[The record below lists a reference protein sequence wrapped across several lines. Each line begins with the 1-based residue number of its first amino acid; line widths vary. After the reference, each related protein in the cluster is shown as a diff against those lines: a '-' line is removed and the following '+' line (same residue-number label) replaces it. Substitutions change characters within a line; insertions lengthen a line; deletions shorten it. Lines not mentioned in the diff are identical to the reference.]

1 MRKPAGIL
9 LCCFA
14 LILAQPAVNRS
25 AGSEKRG
32 IVTYTKGQ
40 VKKKPTVSQA
50 WLNAPVNTEVVT
62 GDMVRTYP
70 QSQAELNL
78 LQLDVIRLAPQTT
91 IDIVKLYQ
99 ETKEKKVKTEIKLQK
114 GQLWA
119 SVHEVSAQADFDIA
133 APVAAAAIT
142 GTILQ
147 MKVEDDTTTQLKVY
161 KGEVHITNA
170 PEKTDLQPRS
180 LVPTQVPGPHQ
191 IQGPSQVSVEEWMYI
206 VKSMQQI
213 TINKNGGVVSMGG
226 FRATDMDEKTDWVKW
241 NKQRDLEWL
250 RQIRKNQ

>member
-1 MRKPAGIL
+1 MRTSVWIL
-9 LCCFA
+9 LGVFA
-14 LILAQPAVNRS
+14 LVLSQPSMNRS
-25 AGSEKRG
+25 AGADKKG
-32 IVTYTKGQ
+32 VVTYTEGQ
-40 VKKKPTVSQA
+40 VKKKPSVSQA

-70 QSQAELNL
+70 KSQAEVNL

-119 SVHEVSAQADFDIA
+119 SVHEVSAQTDFDIA

-142 GTILQ
+142 GTVLQ
-147 MKVEDDTTTQLKVY
+147 MKVGDDTTTQLKVY

-170 PEKTDLQPRS
+170 PEKTDLQPKS
-180 LVPTQVPGPHQ
+180 LVPTQIQGPHQ
-191 IQGPSQVSVEEWMYI
+191 IPGPRQVSVEEWMYI
-206 VKSMQQI
+206 VKAMQQI
-213 TINKNGGVVSMGG
+213 TISKQGDVVSMGG
-226 FRATDMDEKTDWVKW
+226 FKATDTEEKTDWVKW
-241 NKQRDLEWL
+241 NKQRDIEWL
-250 RQIRKNQ
+250 RQVRKSQ